1 MAKGFNSANAKEG
14 AAMKKAIYL
23 TVVLTLLAVGQSI
36 VLPERVLAITIKEEQ
51 DLSKEFLKVIFARY
65 EMIQDPIIV
74 NYVNQIGRR
83 ILSAVEPQ
91 PFAYQF
97 YVIKADDFNA
107 FASPAGHIFINSG
120 LFEALQS
127 EEELAGVIGHEISHV
142 VCRHISQRIEHS
154 KKVGMATLAG
164 MVAGIFIGA
173 GGAAA
178 AGNAVALGSM
188 ATGQSLSLAYS
199 RENERQADEI
209 GLQYLTKAGYTGE
222 GLLTSLEKIRS
233 RQWFGSDQI
242 PTYLTTHPASEDR
255 LAYIDTWLE
264 QHHVKPAA
272 NLGQGQAQPSQFQR
286 IRTRLMAKFGEPAK
300 ALNEFKAAVLRDPKD
315 PQAHYGYGIVLSRAG
330 NQKQAAEEIK
340 KALEKSALTPLYLLE
355 LGRIY
360 YLDGR
365 YAEALS
371 ALDNSAG
378 LVPED
383 PEGMFY
389 LGRTHLALEQPQ
401 DAVTALEQVVRQ
413 HENFTQ
419 AYYFLGE
426 AYGRLENPAD
436 SHYNLGIYYSQKK
449 DFKTA
454 IFHLNRSLKDL
465 LDPEK
470 RKRAED
476 LIKEME
482 KEEKEARRAAQG

>member
-1 MAKGFNSANAKEG
+1 
-14 AAMKKAIYL
+14 
-23 TVVLTLLAVGQSI
+23 
-36 VLPERVLAITIKEEQ
+36 
-51 DLSKEFLKVIFARY
+51 
-65 EMIQDPIIV
+65 
-74 NYVNQIGRR
+74 
-83 ILSAVEPQ
+83 
-91 PFAYQF
+91 
-97 YVIKADDFNA
+97 
-107 FASPAGHIFINSG
+107 
-120 LFEALQS
+120 
-127 EEELAGVIGHEISHV
+127 
-142 VCRHISQRIEHS
+142 
-154 KKVGMATLAG
+154 

-264 QHHVKPAA
+264 QHHIKPAA
-272 NLGQGQAQPSQFQR
+272 NQGLGQAQPSQFKL
-286 IRTRLMAKFGEPAK
+286 IHTRLMAKFSEPGK
-300 ALNEFKAAVLRDPKD
+300 ALNEFKTAVLRDPKD

-330 NQKQAAEEIK
+330 NQKQAAEEMK

-365 YAEALS
+365 YVEALS

-383 PEGMFY
+383 PEGLFY
-389 LGRTHLALEQPQ
+389 LGRTHLALERPQ
-401 DAVTALEQVVRQ
+401 DAVTALEQVVRK
-413 HENFTQ
+413 HENYTP

-426 AYGRLENPAD
+426 AYGRLEKPAD

-454 IFHLNRSLKDL
+454 IFHLNRALRDL

-476 LIKEME
+476 LIKELE
-482 KEEKEARRAAQG
+482 KEEKEARRAVQG

>member
-1 MAKGFNSANAKEG
+1 
-14 AAMKKAIYL
+14 
-23 TVVLTLLAVGQSI
+23 
-36 VLPERVLAITIKEEQ
+36 
-51 DLSKEFLKVIFARY
+51 
-65 EMIQDPIIV
+65 MIQDTIIV

-142 VCRHISQRIEHS
+142 VCRHISERIEHS

-272 NLGQGQAQPSQFQR
+272 NQGQGAAQPSQFQR
-286 IRTRLMAKFGEPAK
+286 IHTGCGHGEPAK
-300 ALNEFKAAVLRDPKD
+300 ALNEFKTAVLRDPKD

-330 NQKQAAEEIK
+330 NQKQAAEEMK
-340 KALEKSALTPLYLLE
+340 KALEKSALTPLYLME

-383 PEGMFY
+383 PEGLFY
-389 LGRTHLALEQPQ
+389 LGRTHLAVERPQ
-401 DAVTALEQVVRQ
+401 DAVTALEQVVRK
-413 HENFTQ
+413 HEDYTP

-426 AYGRLENPAD
+426 AYGRLEKPVTRTTPGLITARKGFN
-436 SHYNLGIYYSQKK
+436 I
-449 DFKTA
+449 A